1 MRADRAFVA
10 LTAALVLA
18 PSALDLDPRARAW
31 CQMVSGNIRP
41 TLSEPCVLAANHE
54 DIVPLAWRRR
64 CTSFSVSEALPPRS
78 LSTAEVQDVLRASFL
93 TWTSAD
99 CGGASTGLSA
109 EVLLETNLC
118 TEAAH
123 DRGGPNAHAI
133 VFVQSGWTSER
144 GHASNAYA
152 VTYVWHDT
160 GTGEILDA
168 DIEVNESSRRYA
180 LCPDLG
186 GCTDGTVDLQNV
198 LTHELGHYFGLAHT
212 PDDTLATMD
221 SVAPPGEI
229 IKRSLATDD
238 ITGICAVYPPGA
250 LPEPCD
256 PTPRGGQDLTCAPRG
271 NCGCIAPGQP
281 ASGRSSLALWL
292 LAALGLLARSRRR

>member
-1 MRADRAFVA
+1 MRADGAWVA
-10 LTAALVLA
+10 LTAAFVLA
-18 PSALDLDPRARAW
+18 PSVLGLDARAQAW

-41 TLSEPCVLAANHE
+41 TVTEPCVLAANHD

-64 CTSFSVSEALPPRS
+64 CTSFGVSEALPPQS
-78 LSTAEVQDVLRASFL
+78 LTTAQVQEVLRASFL
-93 TWTSAD
+93 TWTTAD

-109 EVLLETNLC
+109 DVLLDTNLC

-123 DRGGPNAHAI
+123 HRGGPNTHAI
-133 VFVQSGWTSER
+133 VFVQSGWSAER

-160 GTGEILDA
+160 DTGEILDA

-180 LCPDLG
+180 LCPELG

-212 PDDTLATMD
+212 PDDSLATMD

-229 IKRSLATDD
+229 IKRTLATDD
-238 ITGICAVYPPGA
+238 ITGICTMYPPGV
-250 LPEPCD
+250 LPAACD
-256 PTPRGGQDLTCAPRG
+256 PTPRGGQDLSCAPG
-271 NCGCIAPGQP
+271 GSCGCMAPGHP
-281 ASGRSSLALWL
+281 TSSRSSVGLLL
-292 LAALGLLARSRRR
+292 LAALGLLSRFRRR